1 MSFRAHRFFANKPNS
16 KFWYG
21 TSALA
26 AMILSLGVTAE
37 AAVDE
42 GYSGGKARVNQS
54 AKLRVY
60 SEEIAAASCRL
71 AAGIDAEYAK
81 EDLARARTNIA
92 SILNGLRDGNPSMG
106 IPSAEQFSTN
116 LKSIERVSNVWA
128 EMDEASATLLNGS
141 ANGAGMRTVSASYP
155 EMFESTSI
163 LASDMSGKYSDPAE
177 LLQSDAIALNF
188 VSRQAVLLARMER
201 IVCGMATG
209 NSALGTA
216 DDLAQTVELFDI
228 SLSAL
233 RDGMPDAGIQAPPS
247 EAVAASLEMIE
258 GKWSKDKYLL
268 MDAISDGGDAA
279 VVKDVAAVTRSLVK
293 DIANTTTLY
302 LIATPGQEGVY
313 RLPVSA
319 YVEDELSGWLANDAL
334 IGAIKTQNDAHA
346 QLSED
351 DIISYDNDWRE
362 QAKNGGGPLINQLL
376 EHEVSKWLRDRQLG
390 TAGLITEVF
399 IMDNKGL
406 NVAQSVETSD
416 YWQGDE
422 AKWKETYGTDG
433 GGLHIAEIEFDDSTG
448 FYQTQASMP
457 IFDPQTNEK
466 IGAVTFGINVQG
478 LM

>member
-1 MSFRAHRFFANKPNS
+1 MSFRTNSSVAKKPNS
-16 KFWYG
+16 NFLYG
-21 TSALA
+21 SSALA
-26 AMILSLGVTAE
+26 AMILTLGFTAE

-71 AAGIDAEYAK
+71 SAGIDAELAK
-81 EDLARARTNIA
+81 DDLARARTSVSA
-92 SILNGLRDGNPSMG
+92 ILNSLRDGNPSMG
-106 IPSAEQFSTN
+106 IPSAERYSTN
-116 LKSIERVSNVWA
+116 LKSIERVTNIWA
-128 EMDEASATLLNGS
+128 EMDEASATLLNGT
-141 ANGAGMRTVSASYP
+141 ADGAGMRTVSASYP

-163 LASDMSGKYSDPAE
+163 LASDISGQYSDPVE
-177 LLQSDAIALNF
+177 LLQSDALALNF

-209 NSALGTA
+209 NSSLGSA
-216 DDLAQTVELFDI
+216 DELAETVDLFDR

-233 RDGMPDAGIQAPPS
+233 RDGLPNAGIQAPPS
-247 EAVAASLEMIE
+247 TAVAESLALIQS
-258 GKWSKDKYLL
+258 KWNAEKYLFVS
-268 MDAISDGGDAA
+268 AVSGGSETE
-279 VVKDVAAVTRSLVK
+279 VVKNITAVTRSLVK

-319 YVEDELSGWLANDAL
+319 YATDELAGWLGNDAL
-334 IGAIKTQNDAHA
+334 IGAIKKQNESHA
-346 QLSED
+346 QLSEE
-351 DIISYDNDWRE
+351 DIISYDNDWRA
-362 QAKNGGGPLINQLL
+362 QAKEGGGPLIDQLL
-376 EHEVSKWLRDRQLG
+376 EHDVSKWLRERQDG
-390 TAGLITEVF
+390 TSGLITEVF
-399 IMDNKGL
+399 IMDNRGL

-422 AKWKETYGTDG
+422 AKWQETYGSDG
-433 GGLHIAEIEFDDSTG
+433 GDLHIAEIEFDDSTG

-457 IFDPQTNEK
+457 IFDPQTKEK